1 MLKDAPEL
9 QAEEIALAI
18 VLEENELRQE
28 EWNVYLINLNEK
40 TLEGVLVSSTGYGT
54 INNEMRKTTTLRH
67 FLDEMSP
74 KSFQKI
80 ELIIEDVFGLNNE
93 YWVSY
98 FLEKKM
104 FERRFIFLPETIK
117 KENLTH
123 IPIVNKKGILIR

>member
-67 FLDEMSP
+67 FLDEMNP

-123 IPIVNKKGILIR
+123 IPIINKKGILIR